1 MNGHG
6 RRVVLKTAAGLV
18 AIGAAGGGARLLSS
32 TMAHAPAAGLTLSSD
47 VELGMST
54 LVVPVHPG
62 DLTTHP
68 GSPTLWSR
76 QYDASPF
83 SMVGFTWSAAAATVP
98 QVRVRTRR
106 GGRWSSWW
114 PLPPIHDLPLDGT
127 PGDRTGTELVW
138 VGGSN
143 GIQFAVNGGV
153 APGMSLV
160 LLRPL
165 PTAADSSVPTIS
177 SSGHKVDHS
186 IIDGPANPTAALRPT
201 ILTRA
206 QWGANESW
214 RNSAPR
220 YNSTLQQV
228 HIHHTASVNDYGP
241 ADVPALIRGM
251 YRYHTHSLGW
261 SDIAYNFLVDRFG
274 RTWEG
279 RAGGVTK
286 LVRGAHTLGFNATS
300 VGIALIGN
308 FDQAAPDATVTDA
321 VARLAAWKLNPV
333 GGNPLGSVQV
343 TSEGSDR
350 YPAGSRPTLPVL
362 DGHRDTNLTE
372 CPGGQMYAVL
382 PAVRQRVAAMMA
394 DAARTLLKVT
404 AQASLSGTPVVGS
417 TLSISPGQ
425 YDQSPSAVLYQWMR
439 DGAPIPGAVAP
450 TYTCSAPD
458 FGAQVSVEIQA
469 TASGRRPVTQVVNA
483 AGKVTAVPTVD
494 VRAAGGRNR
503 AYVHV
508 VVRPPAGVAVAPT
521 GQVTVRLGAQQ
532 QSLTLVQGAA
542 TGHFRQLHPGTRAV
556 WVDFRPSG
564 GGYLAS
570 QGHTSV
576 TIAGR

>member
-1 MNGHG
+1 MKGHG
-6 RRVVLKTAAGLV
+6 RRLVLKTAAGLV
-18 AIGAAGGGARLLSS
+18 AIGAAGGGARLISETTSHGPL
-32 TMAHAPAAGLTLSSD
+32 PGLTLSSD

-54 LVVPVHPG
+54 LVVPVHPRT
-62 DLTTHP
+62 LTTRP

-76 QYDASPF
+76 LYDASPF
-83 SMVGFTWSAAAATVP
+83 SMVGFTWSAAATTVP

-106 GGRWSSWW
+106 GGRWSTWW

-143 GIQFAVNGGV
+143 GIQYAIDGGV
-153 APGMSLV
+153 TPGMSLV

-165 PTAADSSVPTIS
+165 PTASDTSVPTIS
-177 SSGHKVDHS
+177 SSGHAVDHS
-186 IIDGPANPTAALRPT
+186 IIDGPANPTAALRPM

-220 YNSTLQQV
+220 YNSSLQQV

-241 ADVPALIRGM
+241 ADVPAMIRGM

-279 RAGGVTK
+279 RAGGVTQ

-308 FDQAAPDATVTDA
+308 FDLAAPDANLTDA
-321 VARLAAWKLNPV
+321 IARLAAWKLNPV

-350 YPAGSRPTLPVL
+350 YPAGSRPTLPVI
-362 DGHRDTNLTE
+362 DGHRDTNVTE
-372 CPGGQMYAVL
+372 CPGGQMYVVL
-382 PAVRQRVAAMMA
+382 PALRQRVAAMMA

-404 AQASLSGTPVVGS
+404 VPASVSGTSVVGA
-417 TLSISPGQ
+417 TLSVSTGQ
-425 YDQSPSAVLYQWMR
+425 YDQAPSAVLYQWMR
-439 DGAPIPGAVAP
+439 NGSPIPGATAG
-450 TYTCSAPD
+450 TYTCTAPD
-458 FGAQVSVEIQA
+458 FGAQLSVEVQA
-469 TASGRRPVTQVVNA
+469 TANGRRPVTQVLNA
-483 AGKVTAVPTVD
+483 VGRVTAQPVVA
-494 VRAAGGRNR
+494 VRAAGGKRR

-508 VVRPPAGVAVAPT
+508 VVTVPAGVPPVPT
-521 GQVTVRLGAQQ
+521 GKVTVRLGAQQ
-532 QSLTLVQGAA
+532 QTLALENGSA
-542 TGHFRQLHPGTRAV
+542 TGHFHQLHPGTRAV
-556 WVDFRPSG
+556 WVNYAAS
-564 GGYLAS
+564 GGYLAAEA
-570 QGHTSV
+570 HTSV
-576 TIAGR
+576 TIA